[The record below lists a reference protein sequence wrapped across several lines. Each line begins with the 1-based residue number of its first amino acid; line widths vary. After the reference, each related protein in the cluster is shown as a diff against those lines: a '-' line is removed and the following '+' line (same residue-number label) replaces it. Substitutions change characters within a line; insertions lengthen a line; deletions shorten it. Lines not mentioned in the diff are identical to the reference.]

1 MNQFF
6 YQLICKASKMTHS
19 DDFRKRN
26 VSVETAFTRNRKLSF
41 PIIITLILNLLTR
54 TAQIELDDFFS
65 EVLENETES
74 VTKQA
79 FFKARKNVKPDAF
92 KELFFM
98 TRDMILEHKKIRKYR
113 GYRIFAIDGS
123 ELRLDK
129 TKENEDVFKPRG
141 HSSPNKTNAKISVL
155 YDVISHNIIDSQIGS
170 LEVNEREYAKRS
182 LDYFSNICN
191 EKDIVIFDRGYPSK
205 NMIALMS
212 DMKCKYLMRL
222 QDSTFKN
229 VKENTENDFQITITN
244 DKKEYSARVV
254 RVALD
259 SGETETLI
267 TNLSEEEFKTDDFKS
282 LYFMRWGVET
292 VYDTLKNKLLI
303 EKFAGRSTIAILQE
317 YYAMMFVLNCMAA
330 MTLTINK
337 KLSAIKK
344 HCKYRYRANLNL
356 MIGYFK
362 HRLSAMILFKDK
374 TVFICKS
381 LISLCLKQP
390 VPFIAGRSFLRPS
403 SSHQR
408 KVFCPKYSI

>member
-1 MNQFF
+1 
-6 YQLICKASKMTHS
+6 
-19 DDFRKRN
+19 
-26 VSVETAFTRNRKLSF
+26 
-41 PIIITLILNLLTR
+41 
-54 TAQIELDDFFS
+54 
-65 EVLENETES
+65 
-74 VTKQA
+74 
-79 FFKARKNVKPDAF
+79 
-92 KELFFM
+92 
-98 TRDMILEHKKIRKYR
+98 
-113 GYRIFAIDGS
+113 
-123 ELRLDK
+123 
-129 TKENEDVFKPRG
+129 
-141 HSSPNKTNAKISVL
+141 
-155 YDVISHNIIDSQIGS
+155 
-170 LEVNEREYAKRS
+170 
-182 LDYFSNICN
+182 
-191 EKDIVIFDRGYPSK
+191 
-205 NMIALMS
+205 
-212 DMKCKYLMRL
+212 
-222 QDSTFKN
+222 
-229 VKENTENDFQITITN
+229 
-244 DKKEYSARVV
+244 
-254 RVALD
+254 
-259 SGETETLI
+259 
-267 TNLSEEEFKTDDFKS
+267 
-282 LYFMRWGVET
+282 MRWGVET